1 MDHTHHAEHQSHSGS
16 TETSEPHKHHDHS
29 SMIDDFRR
37 RFFFSLTLT
46 IPILILSD
54 MIQHWIG
61 YTIDFAGRHYLLF
74 AMGSAI
80 FIYGGMPFLKG
91 IVAESRSLKPG
102 MMTLIAVAI
111 TTAFLYSVAI
121 TFGLDGNDF
130 YWELATLISIMLLGH
145 WIEMRSVQ
153 STSRSLELLAR
164 LLPAEAHMVHGDH
177 IMDVAIDRLKPG
189 DLILIK
195 ANEKVP
201 ADSIIIEGESYI
213 DESMLTGESRPV
225 KRKQDDRLIGGSI
238 NGAQSLKAR
247 VTSTGKE
254 SYLNKVINL
263 VQEAQATKSKTQ
275 HLADRAARYLTF
287 ISIGM
292 GTVTFAIAMG
302 TGATLEY
309 SIERMVTIMVIAC
322 PHALGLAIPLVV
334 AISTGAAAQKGL
346 LIRNRTAFENS
357 RLINAIV
364 FDKTGTLTEGAFRVQ
379 RIESLSQGF
388 AEAEILRLSASLEM
402 HSEHPI
408 ARGIVAAAREQG
420 LPLID
425 VTDFKSLTAR
435 GIEGKLD
442 GDVFR
447 MVSPG
452 YLQAESISVPAVET
466 DGSETIVYLL
476 REKHLVGRLTLADAI
491 RPESKDAVQFLQ
503 ASGVKVFMATGDN
516 RKTADAVSNRL
527 GLDGV
532 YSELLPH
539 QKVEIIT
546 DLQKT
551 GHYVAM
557 TGDGVND
564 APALA
569 QADVGIAVGAG
580 TDVAAE
586 TADIVLVNSNPS
598 DIAALIAYGRA
609 TYRKMIQNLI
619 WATGYNVIALP
630 LATGFI
636 PGIAISPA
644 IGAVFMSLST
654 VVVAL
659 NAQLLRRRLR

>member
-80 FIYGGMPFLKG
+80 YIYGGMPFLKG
-91 IVAESRSLKPG
+91 ILAESRSLKPG

-153 STSRSLELLAR
+153 STSKSLELLAK
-164 LLPAEAHMVHGDH
+164 LMPAEAHLIHGDH

-292 GTVTFAIAMG
+292 GTVTFAIALG

-346 LIRNRTAFENS
+346 LIKNRTAFENS

>member
-1 MDHTHHAEHQSHSGS
+1 
-16 TETSEPHKHHDHS
+16 
-29 SMIDDFRR
+29 MIDDFRR

-121 TFGLDGNDF
+121 TFGLEGNDF

-164 LLPAEAHMVHGDH
+164 LMPAEAHMVHGDH

-346 LIRNRTAFENS
+346 LIKNRTAFENS

>member
-1 MDHTHHAEHQSHSGS
+1 MDHTHHAEHQPHSSS

-121 TFGLDGNDF
+121 TFGLEGNDF

-153 STSRSLELLAR
+153 STSRSLELLAK
-164 LLPAEAHMVHGDH
+164 LMPAEAHLIHGDH

-213 DESMLTGESRPV
+213 DESMLTGESRPI

-287 ISIGM
+287 ISIGL
-292 GTVTFAIAMG
+292 GTLTFALSLM
-302 TGATLEY
+302 TGSTMEY
-309 SIERMVTIMVIAC
+309 AIERMVTIMVIAC

-452 YLQAESISVPAVET
+452 YLQAESISIPAVET

>member
-1 MDHTHHAEHQSHSGS
+1 MDHTHHAEHQPHSSS

-121 TFGLDGNDF
+121 TFGLEGNDF

-153 STSRSLELLAR
+153 STSRSLELLAK
-164 LLPAEAHMVHGDH
+164 LMPAEAHLIHGDH
-177 IMDVAIDRLKPG
+177 IMEVTIDRLKPG

-201 ADSIIIEGESYI
+201 ADSIIAEGESYI
-213 DESMLTGESRPV
+213 DESMLTGESRPI

-287 ISIGM
+287 ISIGL
-292 GTVTFAIAMG
+292 GTLTFALSLM
-302 TGATLEY
+302 TGSTMEY
-309 SIERMVTIMVIAC
+309 AIERMVTIMVIAC

-452 YLQAESISVPAVET
+452 YLQAESISIPAVET

>member
-1 MDHTHHAEHQSHSGS
+1 
-16 TETSEPHKHHDHS
+16 
-29 SMIDDFRR
+29 MIDDFRR

-46 IPILILSD
+46 IPILVLSD

-61 YTIDFAGRHYLLF
+61 YTIDFTGRHYLLF

-164 LLPAEAHMVHGDH
+164 LMPAEAHLIHGDH

-452 YLQAESISVPAVET
+452 YLQAESISIPAVEP

>member
-1 MDHTHHAEHQSHSGS
+1 
-16 TETSEPHKHHDHS
+16 
-29 SMIDDFRR
+29 
-37 RFFFSLTLT
+37 
-46 IPILILSD
+46 
-54 MIQHWIG
+54 
-61 YTIDFAGRHYLLF
+61 
-74 AMGSAI
+74 
-80 FIYGGMPFLKG
+80 
-91 IVAESRSLKPG
+91 
-102 MMTLIAVAI
+102 
-111 TTAFLYSVAI
+111 VAI
-121 TFGLDGNDF
+121 TFGLERNDF

-164 LLPAEAHMVHGDH
+164 LMPAEAHMVHGDH
-177 IMDVAIDRLKPG
+177 IMDVPIERLKSG
-189 DLILIK
+189 DTILIK

-287 ISIGM
+287 ISIGL
-292 GTVTFAIAMG
+292 GTVTFAIALG

-452 YLQAESISVPAVET
+452 YLQAESISIPAVET

>member
-1 MDHTHHAEHQSHSGS
+1 MDHTHHAEHQHPSGS
-16 TETSEPHKHHDHS
+16 AETNKPHQNHDHS

-46 IPILILSD
+46 VPILILSD

-61 YTIDFAGRHYLLF
+61 YTIDFIGRQYLLF
-74 AMGSAI
+74 AMGSVI
-80 FIYGGMPFLKG
+80 FLYGGMPFLKG
-91 IVAESRSLKPG
+91 IIAEGRSKKPG

-111 TTAFLYSVAI
+111 STAYLYSVAI
-121 TFGLDGNDF
+121 TFGLSGNDF

-153 STSRSLELLAR
+153 STSKSLELLAK
-164 LLPAEAHMVHGDH
+164 LMPAEAHLIHGDH
-177 IMDVAIDRLKPG
+177 IMDIAIDRLKPG

-201 ADSIIIEGESYI
+201 ADSIIAEGESYI

-225 KRKQDDRLIGGSI
+225 KRKEDDRLIGGSI

-287 ISIGM
+287 ISIGL
-292 GTVTFAIAMG
+292 GTLTFALSLM
-302 TGATLEY
+302 TGSTMEY
-309 SIERMVTIMVIAC
+309 AIERMVTIMVIAC

-452 YLQAESISVPAVET
+452 YLQAESISIPAVET

>member
-80 FIYGGMPFLKG
+80 YIYGGMPFLKG

-153 STSRSLELLAR
+153 STSKSLELLAK
-164 LLPAEAHMVHGDH
+164 LMPAEAHLIHGDH

-195 ANEKVP
+195 ANEKAP

-292 GTVTFAIAMG
+292 GTVTFAIALG

-452 YLQAESISVPAVET
+452 YLQAESISIPAVET

>member
-1 MDHTHHAEHQSHSGS
+1 
-16 TETSEPHKHHDHS
+16 
-29 SMIDDFRR
+29 MIDDFRR

-46 IPILILSD
+46 IPILVLSD

-61 YTIDFAGRHYLLF
+61 YTIDFTGRHYLLF

-80 FIYGGMPFLKG
+80 YIYGGMPFLKG
-91 IVAESRSLKPG
+91 ILAESRSLKPG

-153 STSRSLELLAR
+153 STSKSLELLAK
-164 LLPAEAHMVHGDH
+164 LMPAEAHLIHGDH

-287 ISIGM
+287 ISIGL
-292 GTVTFAIAMG
+292 GTLTFALSLM
-302 TGATLEY
+302 TGSTMEY
-309 SIERMVTIMVIAC
+309 AIERMVTIMVIAC

-452 YLQAESISVPAVET
+452 YLQAESISIPAVET

>member
-1 MDHTHHAEHQSHSGS
+1 MNHTHHAEHQSHSGS

-46 IPILILSD
+46 IPILVLSD

-61 YTIDFAGRHYLLF
+61 YTIDFTGRHYLLF

-80 FIYGGMPFLKG
+80 FLYGGMPFLKG
-91 IVAESRSLKPG
+91 IIAEGRSKKPG

-111 TTAFLYSVAI
+111 STAYVYSVAI
-121 TFGLDGNDF
+121 TFGLSGNDF

-153 STSRSLELLAR
+153 STSRSLELLAK
-164 LLPAEAHMVHGDH
+164 LMPAEAHLIHGDH
-177 IMDVAIDRLKPG
+177 IMEVTIDRLKPG

-201 ADSIIIEGESYI
+201 ADSIIAEGESYI
-213 DESMLTGESRPV
+213 DESMLTGESRPI

-287 ISIGM
+287 ISIGL
-292 GTVTFAIAMG
+292 GTLTFALSLM
-302 TGATLEY
+302 TGSTMEY
-309 SIERMVTIMVIAC
+309 AIERMVTIMVIAC

-452 YLQAESISVPAVET
+452 YLQAESISIPAVET

-609 TYRKMIQNLI
+609 TYQKMIQNLI

>member
-1 MDHTHHAEHQSHSGS
+1 MDHTHHAEHQPHSGS
-16 TETSEPHKHHDHS
+16 AETNKPHQNHDHS

-46 IPILILSD
+46 VPILILSD

-80 FIYGGMPFLKG
+80 YIYGGMPFLKG
-91 IVAESRSLKPG
+91 ILAESRSLKPG

-153 STSRSLELLAR
+153 STSKSLELLAK
-164 LLPAEAHMVHGDH
+164 LMPAEAHLIHGDH

-292 GTVTFAIAMG
+292 GTVTFAIALG

-452 YLQAESISVPAVET
+452 YLQAESISIPAVET

>member
-46 IPILILSD
+46 IPILVLSD

-61 YTIDFAGRHYLLF
+61 YTIDFTGRHYLLF

-91 IVAESRSLKPG
+91 IIAEVRSKKPG

-153 STSRSLELLAR
+153 STSKSLELLAK
-164 LLPAEAHMVHGDH
+164 LMPAEAHLIHGDH

-292 GTVTFAIAMG
+292 GTVTFAIALG

-452 YLQAESISVPAVET
+452 YLQAESISIPAVET

>member
-1 MDHTHHAEHQSHSGS
+1 
-16 TETSEPHKHHDHS
+16 
-29 SMIDDFRR
+29 MIDDFRR

-80 FIYGGMPFLKG
+80 YIYGGMPFLKG

-153 STSRSLELLAR
+153 STSKSLELLAK
-164 LLPAEAHMVHGDH
+164 LMPAEAHLIHGDH

-195 ANEKVP
+195 ANEKAP

-292 GTVTFAIAMG
+292 GTVTFAIALG

-452 YLQAESISVPAVET
+452 YLRAESISIPAVET

>member
-1 MDHTHHAEHQSHSGS
+1 M
-16 TETSEPHKHHDHS
+16 
-29 SMIDDFRR
+29 
-37 RFFFSLTLT
+37 
-46 IPILILSD
+46 
-54 MIQHWIG
+54 
-61 YTIDFAGRHYLLF
+61 
-74 AMGSAI
+74 
-80 FIYGGMPFLKG
+80 
-91 IVAESRSLKPG
+91 
-102 MMTLIAVAI
+102 
-111 TTAFLYSVAI
+111 
-121 TFGLDGNDF
+121 
-130 YWELATLISIMLLGH
+130 
-145 WIEMRSVQ
+145 
-153 STSRSLELLAR
+153 
-164 LLPAEAHMVHGDH
+164 
-177 IMDVAIDRLKPG
+177 
-189 DLILIK
+189 
-195 ANEKVP
+195 
-201 ADSIIIEGESYI
+201 
-213 DESMLTGESRPV
+213 
-225 KRKQDDRLIGGSI
+225 
-238 NGAQSLKAR
+238 
-247 VTSTGKE
+247 
-254 SYLNKVINL
+254 
-263 VQEAQATKSKTQ
+263 
-275 HLADRAARYLTF
+275 
-287 ISIGM
+287 
-292 GTVTFAIAMG
+292 
-302 TGATLEY
+302 EY
-309 SIERMVTIMVIAC
+309 AIERMVTIMVIAC

-379 RIESLSQGF
+379 RIESLSQEF
-388 AEAEILRLSASLEM
+388 AEVEILRLSASLEM

-408 ARGIVAAAREQG
+408 AKGIVAAAREQG

-435 GIEGKLD
+435 GIEGKLN
-442 GDVFR
+442 GKVFR
-447 MVSPG
+447 LVSPG
-452 YLQAESISVPAVET
+452 YLQTEDIPIPAVET

-476 REKHLVGRLTLADAI
+476 SEKHLIGRLTLADAI
-491 RPESKDAVQFLQ
+491 RQESKDAVRSLQ
-503 ASGVKVFMATGDN
+503 ASGVRVFMATGDN

-532 YSELLPH
+532 FSELLPH

-546 DLQKT
+546 DLQKK
-551 GHYVAM
+551 GHFVAM

-598 DIAALIAYGRA
+598 DIAALIFYGRS
-609 TYRKMIQNLI
+609 TYRKMIENLL
-619 WATGYNVIALP
+619 WATGYNVVALP

>member
-1 MDHTHHAEHQSHSGS
+1 MDHTHHAEHQPHSSS

-121 TFGLDGNDF
+121 TFGLEGNDF

-164 LLPAEAHMVHGDH
+164 LMPAEAHMVHGDH

-346 LIRNRTAFENS
+346 LIKNRTAFENS

>member
-1 MDHTHHAEHQSHSGS
+1 MNHTHHAEHQSHSGS

-46 IPILILSD
+46 IPILVLSD

-61 YTIDFAGRHYLLF
+61 YTIDFTGRHYLLF

-80 FIYGGMPFLKG
+80 YIYGGMPFLKG
-91 IVAESRSLKPG
+91 ILAESRSLKPG

-153 STSRSLELLAR
+153 STSKSLELLAK
-164 LLPAEAHMVHGDH
+164 LMPAEAHLIHGDH

-287 ISIGM
+287 ISIGL
-292 GTVTFAIAMG
+292 GTLTFALSLM
-302 TGATLEY
+302 TGSTMEY
-309 SIERMVTIMVIAC
+309 AIERMVTIMVIAC

-452 YLQAESISVPAVET
+452 YLQAESISIPAVET

>member
-46 IPILILSD
+46 IPILVLSD

-61 YTIDFAGRHYLLF
+61 YTIDFTGRHYLLF

-91 IVAESRSLKPG
+91 IIAEVRSKKLG

-153 STSRSLELLAR
+153 STSKSLELLAK
-164 LLPAEAHMVHGDH
+164 LMPAEAHLIHGDH

-292 GTVTFAIAMG
+292 GTVTFAIALG

-452 YLQAESISVPAVET
+452 YLQAESISIPAVET

>member
-1 MDHTHHAEHQSHSGS
+1 
-16 TETSEPHKHHDHS
+16 
-29 SMIDDFRR
+29 
-37 RFFFSLTLT
+37 
-46 IPILILSD
+46 
-54 MIQHWIG
+54 
-61 YTIDFAGRHYLLF
+61 
-74 AMGSAI
+74 
-80 FIYGGMPFLKG
+80 
-91 IVAESRSLKPG
+91 
-102 MMTLIAVAI
+102 
-111 TTAFLYSVAI
+111 
-121 TFGLDGNDF
+121 
-130 YWELATLISIMLLGH
+130 
-145 WIEMRSVQ
+145 
-153 STSRSLELLAR
+153 
-164 LLPAEAHMVHGDH
+164 MVHGDH

>member
-61 YTIDFAGRHYLLF
+61 YTIDFTGRHYLLF

-80 FIYGGMPFLKG
+80 FLYGGMPFLKG

-121 TFGLDGNDF
+121 TFGLAGNDF

-153 STSRSLELLAR
+153 STSRSLELLAK
-164 LLPAEAHMVHGDH
+164 LMPAEAHLIHGDH
-177 IMDVAIDRLKPG
+177 IMEVTIDRLKPG

-201 ADSIIIEGESYI
+201 ADSIIAEGESYI
-213 DESMLTGESRPV
+213 DESMLTGESRPI

-287 ISIGM
+287 ISIGL
-292 GTVTFAIAMG
+292 GTLTFALSLM
-302 TGATLEY
+302 TGSTMEY
-309 SIERMVTIMVIAC
+309 AIERMVTIMVIAC

-379 RIESLSQGF
+379 RIESLSQEF
-388 AEAEILRLSASLEM
+388 AEVEILRLSASLEM

-452 YLQAESISVPAVET
+452 YLQAESISIPAVET

-476 REKHLVGRLTLADAI
+476 REKDLVGRLTLADAI